1 VGLAENKDFFTRY
14 IETIFNDGRH
24 DQLSEF
30 VSPDAVDHDPLPG
43 TEGMPILEGL
53 TAFLDMRRQA
63 FPDFKYTIE
72 DVLAE
77 GDKVFGRLTMHGTHS
92 GAFLGTPASGAQVEM
107 KVMTLVHIQDGKI
120 TNHWGRPDMISL
132 LRQIGAIK

>member
-1 VGLAENKDFFTRY
+1 MGEVENKEFFTRY

-24 DQLSEF
+24 EALPEF
-30 VSPDAVDHDPLPG
+30 VAAEAVDHDPLPG
-43 TEGMPILEGL
+43 TEGLPILEGL

-77 GDKVFGRLTMHGTHS
+77 GDKVFGRLTMHGTHQ
-92 GAFLGTPASGAQVEM
+92 GAFLGIQPTGAQVEM
-107 KVMTLVHIQDGKI
+107 KVMTLIRLQDGKVME
-120 TNHWGRPDMISL
+120 HWGRPDMISL